1 MFIHENPTDG
11 IYIEGLNEMV
21 VDDAD
26 QCLELMKKGER
37 NRVVRQTSMNIK
49 SSRSHTIF
57 QLLIEEVFPQKKT
70 YRVILSII

>member
-1 MFIHENPTDG
+1 
-11 IYIEGLNEMV
+11 MV

-70 YRVILSII
+70 YRVILSFIKENETQFMRFSRI